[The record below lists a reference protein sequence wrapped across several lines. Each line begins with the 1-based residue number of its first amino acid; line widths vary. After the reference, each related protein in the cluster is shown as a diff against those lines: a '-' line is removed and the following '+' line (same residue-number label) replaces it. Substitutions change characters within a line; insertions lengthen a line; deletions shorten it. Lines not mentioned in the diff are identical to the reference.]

1 MSNQECKMQMLDL
14 YFSEFSFV
22 HKREIPC
29 SQEYDTSFQINYAVS
44 NEDENKI
51 KVTID
56 TSVKDKAESVSVEL
70 QTVGI
75 FNIEKQDIEDKLY
88 AHLVKVNTIAIML
101 PFIRSQISLLTTQP
115 GITPIM
121 LQPINVNA
129 IVD

>member
-14 YFSEFSFV
+14 FFSEFNFV
-22 HKREIPC
+22 HKREISC

-56 TSVKDKAESVSVEL
+56 TSVKDKAECVSVEL

-75 FNIEKQDIEDKLY
+75 FNIEKQDIEEELY